1 MKHLLSYKIF
11 EKTQLGRIYLKDY
24 NFISDNDNEG
34 YLEVISK
41 EDKKYR
47 IEVKI
52 IGTDEKGKEI
62 KEGKTIRIFYPES
75 EMKIDM
81 NLLEKIVYI
90 FNKNRLG
97 YTFNIQEVVNPSYG
111 LKPFGLLTVNN
122 DVDITD
128 LEKII
133 ASTKTVN
140 NIVKKGGGLDQFTF

>member
-11 EKTQLGRIYLKDY
+11 EKIQLGRIYLKDY

>member
-11 EKTQLGRIYLKDY
+11 EKIQLGRIYLKDY
-24 NFISDNDNEG
+24 NFISNNDNEG

-52 IGTDEKGKEI
+52 IGTDEKGKET
-62 KEGKTIRIFYPES
+62 KEGNTLRIFYPES
-75 EMKIDM
+75 EMKVDM

-97 YTFNIQEVVNPSYG
+97 YTFNIQEVVNPNYG

-122 DVDITD
+122 DVDISD

-133 ASTKTVN
+133 ASTKTIN
-140 NIVKKGGGLDQFTF
+140 NMVKKGGDLDQFTF